1 MHLYGK
7 LFLGRDDVPHLELL
21 DHRPIF
27 LVSVTNVVFLYMFH
41 VLLVDFHDNG
51 FDHNSIDH
59 LLKGVFLAVD
69 LVVLLELEDL
79 APLGVVLNFRIEELS
94 PFDVPAFKVLDP
106 GSETHFG
113 LGEHKREESVISSP
127 FGGSEMACECC
138 DLVNKMSKV
147 VEGGL
152 SHNCVE
158 WDCFHPSPDHLG
170 DGGHCC
176 HDHRHDCAILVLTK
190 IT

>member
-27 LVSVTNVVFLYMFH
+27 LVSVTNVVFLYLFH
-41 VLLVDFHDNG
+41 VLLVDCRDNG
-51 FDHNSIDH
+51 FDHNGIDH

-69 LVVLLELEDL
+69 LVVLMELEDL

-106 GSETHFG
+106 GGETHFG
-113 LGEHKREESVISSP
+113 LGGHKREGAVISSP
-127 FGGSEMACECC
+127 FGGIEMSRECRN
-138 DLVNKMSKV
+138 LANEMSNG

-152 SHNCVE
+152 SYNCVE
-158 WDCFHPSPDHLG
+158 WYCFHPSPDHFG
-170 DGGHCC
+170 DGSHC
-176 HDHRHDCAILVLTK
+176 
-190 IT
+190 